1 MVSLICCWKLST
13 QGHVMWDTAVPANL
27 GYLASILWNQNNCIA
42 EASPVTTEYELE
54 AGTDLCVMIGFNRE
68 DSMGHLVTGGSVA
81 NIEAMWM
88 ARNLK
93 YYPLGLQEALLKDGR
108 LATGTGYQVKR
119 FIFIFVVT
127 KLKKWRNTF
136 QGTSAAHVYGLNV

>member
-1 MVSLICCWKLST
+1 
-13 QGHVMWDTAVPANL
+13 MWDTAVPANL
-27 GYLASILWNQNNCIA
+27 GYLATILWNQNNCIA

-54 AGTDLCVMIGFNRE
+54 AGSDLCEMIGFKRK

-93 YYPLGLQEALLKDGR
+93 YYPLGLQEALRENKHLEK
-108 LATGTGYQVKR
+108 AKGYKVKC
-119 FIFIFVVT
+119 FIFIFVMT
-127 KLKKWRNTF
+127 QK
-136 QGTSAAHVYGLNV
+136 